1 MNEARLKA
9 LVEDTGATLYDT
21 ETTVED
27 GRKIFRIFIT
37 CKEGVTLEMCSTLTH
52 ILSPIL
58 DLEPPISG
66 QYYLEVSS
74 PGLERK
80 LTKPEHFTLSVGAMV
95 RLKTFAKETLEGKLT
110 GVTQQGIQLELPEGM
125 REVAFSEISKAR
137 TFVVW

>member
-9 LVEDTGATLYDT
+9 LVEDAGATLYDT

-37 CKEGVTLEMCSTLTH
+37 CKEGVSLEMCATLTH

-58 DLEPPISG
+58 DLEPPVSG

-80 LTKPEHFTLSVGAMV
+80 LTKPEHFTLSVGEMV
-95 RLKTFAKETLEGKLT
+95 KLKTFAKETLEGKLI
-110 GVTQQGIQLELPEGM
+110 GVTGQGVQLELPEGM
-125 REVAFSEISKAR
+125 REVVFSEISKAR